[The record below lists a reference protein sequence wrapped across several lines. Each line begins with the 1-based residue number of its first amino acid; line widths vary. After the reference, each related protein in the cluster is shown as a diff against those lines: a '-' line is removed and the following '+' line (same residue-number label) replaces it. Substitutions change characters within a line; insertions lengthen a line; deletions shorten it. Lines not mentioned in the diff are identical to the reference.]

1 MKPALRGGL
10 LDLGM
15 LDYFVNLMLVGTKDE
30 VGTKKRLSQPVLF
43 SKYTVLIFMK
53 EPVV

>member
-1 MKPALRGGL
+1 MKPALRGGF

-30 VGTKKRLSQPVLF
+30 VGTKKKAKSTCLF
-43 SKYTVLIFMK
+43 CRIC
-53 EPVV
+53 